1 MATIAAPIESA
12 SSGLAARLKSN
23 LLPAAVWTFLFYMQV
38 ARFDFPPAL
47 PNLLIGVIN
56 AICVVLFLFRSDPKK
71 TGTPGEMGIALS
83 GTFITAF
90 VPEATHVTVFATAV
104 QVVGLVAWA
113 AALIALGRSLGIAPA
128 DRGLKSRGAYA
139 IVRHPVYASELVF
152 WVGFALSSPTGFTA
166 LVLATWWGLQVVRIL
181 HEERLIEG
189 YEAYKRSV
197 RWRVVP
203 GLW

>member
-1 MATIAAPIESA
+1 MATIAVSMEATVPTLI
-12 SSGLAARLKSN
+12 ARLKSN
-23 LLPAAVWTFLFYMQV
+23 LLPAAVWSFLFYMQV

-56 AICVVLFLFRSDPKK
+56 AICVILFIFRADAKK
-71 TGTPGEMGIALS
+71 TGTPGEMAVALS

-90 VPEATHVTVFATAV
+90 VPEATRVTVLATSV

-113 AALIALGRSLGIAPA
+113 VALLALGRSLGIAPA

-139 IVRHPVYASELVF
+139 LIRHPVYASELVF
-152 WVGFALSSPTGFTA
+152 WIGFALSSPTALTA
-166 LVLATWWGLQVVRIL
+166 LVLGTWWCLQVVRIL

-189 YEAYKRSV
+189 YEAYKRRV
-197 RWRVVP
+197 RWRVLP
-203 GLW
+203 GIW